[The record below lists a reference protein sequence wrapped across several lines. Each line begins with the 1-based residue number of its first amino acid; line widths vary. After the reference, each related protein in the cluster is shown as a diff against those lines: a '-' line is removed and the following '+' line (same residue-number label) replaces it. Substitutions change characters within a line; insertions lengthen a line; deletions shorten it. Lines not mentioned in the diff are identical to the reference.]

1 MSYQGIRER
10 GQKKVYFKPILF
22 FIGLSFLEAFIQVIA
37 SLIIKMVAKG
47 SFPMANTILW
57 SLSKFITLIVAII
70 LLRGNF
76 KESSKQVKANPI
88 RFIIY
93 IAIAFMIF
101 YLFEL
106 GTSYYERLIQKIF
119 GEGEALNQEGIYEY
133 FRADSSTINYILLII
148 TICILAP
155 LLEELEYRVLIFDAF
170 KGCKW
175 WVPALISTLLFGGAH
190 MQVQALLDSGMTAI
204 IRELSFFP
212 VYALPGLALSLCY
225 HYSGNNLYTNVFCH
239 VLINSI
245 SVISIVIMITGEIG
259 TAV

>member
-1 MSYQGIRER
+1 MYYQGIREP

-22 FIGLSFLEAFIQVIA
+22 FIGLSFLEAFIQVIS
-37 SLIIKMVAKG
+37 SLIIRVAVKG
-47 SFPMANTILW
+47 EFPMANTVIW
-57 SLSKFITLIVAII
+57 TISKFICLIIAII
-70 LLRGNF
+70 LLRGKF
-76 KESSKQVKANPI
+76 KESSNQVKANPI
-88 RFIIY
+88 RFIVY
-93 IAIAFMIF
+93 IAIAFIIF

-133 FRADSSTINYILLII
+133 FRADSRSINYILLII

-190 MQVQALLDSGMTAI
+190 MQFTALLDSGMTAI
-204 IRELSFFP
+204 IKELSYFP
-212 VYALPGLALSLCY
+212 VYALPGFALSLCY

-239 VLINSI
+239 ALINTL
-245 SVISIVIMITGEIG
+245 SVISIIIMITGEIG